1 MIFKYPGRVLA
12 IAISMMIFGVVA
24 PFLMVLQLVE
34 STFFLN
40 FLSFIATT
48 LGFYLGIIG
57 FASLRSKNKR
67 SKDNSG
73 DDRLRL

>member
-12 IAISMMIFGVVA
+12 IAIAMMIFGVVA
-24 PFLMVLQLVE
+24 PFLMVLHLVE

-57 FASLRSKNKR
+57 FSSLHIKSRR
-67 SKDNSG
+67 EKDKSG
-73 DDRLRL
+73 RNDWEK